1 MITEA
6 HRWLVRAATVAV
18 AAVAVA
24 GCGSSSSSSS
34 SQSSSAAAGATTSAA
49 ATSSAAG
56 TTSTSAGT
64 GSGSGGAGAQAVTD
78 YQTYVGGKA
87 GKADASL
94 PPVTIGWINQ
104 QGGQQA
110 IGPLA
115 TIGAQTAVKY
125 INSELGGVDGHPS
138 QLKTCFITSAEEEGK
153 TCAQQL
159 LADKSVDV
167 IDEGAVAIGIQSFY
181 STIAAAKPVIVGVAV
196 TPVDSV
202 QKNSVIMFGDVTH
215 VLGPFGT
222 YATQVLHAKTAALIY
237 PNIAGITDGAAAI
250 DASLKQAGV
259 SVKKVAYDESS
270 TDLIGP
276 LTSAGATSAD
286 MVIPYSDSS
295 GCVNLAKGLKQLGIT
310 DAKKIVSAP
319 LCLNGQVAAG
329 LGGDFP
335 IWTYAIAS
343 SLFGDPTDPGMPA
356 YMKAATKTRAR
367 RRPAG
372 SVEHR
377 LVRAGADHGAL
388 PQRARLRQ
396 GHPGQD
402 PGQGQGV
409 HRAGGAGRA
418 AAGLRQVPVGP
429 GGVQRPRAVL
439 RVPRQAR
446 LREGGVLAA
455 AALVIGAG
463 ARPDRGVG
471 AVGGAGGPLVPP
483 PERA

>member
-24 GCGSSSSSSS
+24 GCGSSSNSSS
-34 SQSSSAAAGATTSAA
+34 SQSSSAAATSTSAA
-49 ATSSAAG
+49 ATSSAAA
-56 TTSTSAGT
+56 TTSTSGAA
-64 GSGSGGAGAQAVTD
+64 GGAGAQAVTD
-78 YQTYVGGKA
+78 YLSYVHGKA

-115 TIGAQTAVKY
+115 TAGAQMAVKY
-125 INSELGGVDGHPS
+125 INAELGGVGGHPVA
-138 QLKTCFITSAEEEGK
+138 LKTCFITSAEEEGK
-153 TCAQQL
+153 TCAQEL
-159 LADKSVDV
+159 LADKSVQV

-181 STIAAAKPVIVGVAV
+181 STIAGAKPVIVGVAV

-202 QKNSVIMFGDVTH
+202 QKNAVIMFGDVTH

-222 YATQVLHAKTAALIY
+222 YAKQVLHAKTAALVY
-237 PNIAGITDGAAAI
+237 PNISGITDGATAI
-250 DASLKQAGV
+250 YNSLKSAGV

-276 LTSAGATSAD
+276 LTSAGATTAD

-343 SLFGDPTDPGMPA
+343 SLFGDPTDPGMPP
-356 YMKAATKTRAR
+356 YMKVAAKYSTPANAPDPWNIVSFAQLLTTVRYLNELGYGKATSASILAKAKAFTGPVALGAPSLACGKYPSAPAVCNDRAQFF
-367 RRPAG
+367 
-372 SVEHR
+372 EY
-377 LVRAGADHGAL
+377 HGKHAFVKVAPWL
-388 PQRARLRQ
+388 Q
-396 GHPGQD
+396 
-402 PGQGQGV
+402 
-409 HRAGGAGRA
+409 
-418 AAGLRQVPVGP
+418 
-429 GGVQRPRAVL
+429 
-439 RVPRQAR
+439 
-446 LREGGVLAA
+446 
-455 AALVIGAG
+455 
-463 ARPDRGVG
+463 
-471 AVGGAGGPLVPP
+471 PP
-483 PERA
+483 S

>member
-6 HRWLVRAATVAV
+6 HHWLVRAATVAV
-18 AAVAVA
+18 AGVALV
-24 GCGSSSSSSS
+24 GCGSNSSSSSSA
-34 SQSSSAAAGATTSAA
+34 SQSSSAAGA
-49 ATSSAAG
+49 ATSSAAA
-56 TTSTSAGT
+56 TTSSSAAGA
-64 GSGSGGAGAQAVTD
+64 GAGGAGAKSVTD
-78 YQTYVGGKA
+78 YQTYTGGKA
-87 GKADASL
+87 GKANASL

-115 TIGAQTAVKY
+115 TMGAQTAVKY
-125 INSELGGVDGHPS
+125 INAELGGVDGHPLA
-138 QLKTCFITSAEEEGK
+138 LKECFITSAEEEGK

-159 LADKSVDV
+159 LADKSVNV

-181 STIAAAKPVIVGVAV
+181 STIAGAKPVIVGVAV

-202 QKNSVIMFGDVTH
+202 QKNATIMFGDVTH

-250 DASLKQAGV
+250 SASLKKAGV
-259 SVKKVAYDESS
+259 SVKKVAYDENS

-356 YMKAATKTRAR
+356 YMKVAAKYE
-367 RRPAG
+367 PAG
-372 SVEHR
+372 DAPDPWNIVAFSQI
-377 LVRAGADHGAL
+377 LTTVRYLNQLGSGKATPNAILAKAKAFTGPVALGAPELACGKYQSAPAVCNDRAQFFQYHGKHAFMK
-388 PQRARLRQ
+388 
-396 GHPGQD
+396 
-402 PGQGQGV
+402 V
-409 HRAGGAGRA
+409 A
-418 AAGLRQVPVGP
+418 AWLQ
-429 GGVQRPRAVL
+429 
-439 RVPRQAR
+439 
-446 LREGGVLAA
+446 
-455 AALVIGAG
+455 
-463 ARPDRGVG
+463 
-471 AVGGAGGPLVPP
+471 PP
-483 PERA
+483 A